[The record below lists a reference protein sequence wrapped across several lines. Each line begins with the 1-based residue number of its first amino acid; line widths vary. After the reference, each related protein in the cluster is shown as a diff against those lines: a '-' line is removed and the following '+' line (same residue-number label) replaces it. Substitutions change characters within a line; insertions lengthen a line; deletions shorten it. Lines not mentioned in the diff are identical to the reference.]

1 MDQILKNK
9 VAIVTGGSSGM
20 GRAGVELFSEAGCQ
34 SVIADINEK
43 EGNKIKENLTKKN
56 LKADFIYTDVTDSKN
71 VQSTVNQIIK
81 KYGRIDI
88 LFHNAVDV
96 PLVNN
101 HDSRITELPEE
112 IWHKINTLVLD
123 GAFYCSKYV
132 GKQMLKQKSGSIIL
146 TATTDALVGQAGIDA
161 YTAAKGAIVSMTR
174 SMAAGLSPEGVR
186 VNAICPGFVETP
198 HQMNFLKD
206 PKIRK
211 QLEDLH
217 LMGIS
222 KPNDIAEFALFLA
235 SDKSRSMT
243 GGVHVVDSGYTSFKG
258 KLELFDQIT
267 S

>member
-43 EGNKIKENLTKKN
+43 EGNKIQENLTKKN

-132 GKQMLKQKSGSIIL
+132 
-146 TATTDALVGQAGIDA
+146 
-161 YTAAKGAIVSMTR
+161 Y
-174 SMAAGLSPEGVR
+174 
-186 VNAICPGFVETP
+186 F
-198 HQMNFLKD
+198 
-206 PKIRK
+206 
-211 QLEDLH
+211 
-217 LMGIS
+217 
-222 KPNDIAEFALFLA
+222 
-235 SDKSRSMT
+235 
-243 GGVHVVDSGYTSFKG
+243 
-258 KLELFDQIT
+258 
-267 S
+267 